1 MKTLRTSNGHECS
14 LNETAKQLFQEIA
27 ILSELKHKHIVSF
40 VGSSIGRDHMMLV
53 TEYMPDGELYEF
65 LRSRQ
70 NRDYSLHDAVC
81 FARDIASAMEYL
93 HGKQMLQCDLK
104 TANVLLTAQKTYVGG
119 NSSASSNATSSSA
132 ASSSSSSTSTV
143 TISSSKKMVKL
154 NDFGSAVNADKADH
168 TMGTVFNAAPELLS
182 GKCVNTYKTDVYA
195 FSMIMWELI
204 ARTDPYQ
211 YIPVICLPLV
221 ISNGRRPYLSK
232 IKRSSVPFEYI
243 DLMEQ
248 CWHPVSHMNDMLLS
262 TFYFVCCQHM
272 LFDECK
278 EQRAKSNAGT
288 E

>member
-1 MKTLRTSNGHECS
+1 
-14 LNETAKQLFQEIA
+14 
-27 ILSELKHKHIVSF
+27 
-40 VGSSIGRDHMMLV
+40 MMLV

-119 NSSASSNATSSSA
+119 NSSASSNATSSSSA
-132 ASSSSSSTSTV
+132 ASSSSSTSTV

-278 EQRAKSNAGT
+278 EQRAIIYIFSFDSDFFFFFFFFSFFSFLICSKQKI
-288 E
+288 